1 MTGVIRWNKAKTPAG
16 SDGWNLTTDVGAALD
31 SANVIV
37 PVATQAERDG
47 LTPPITGKYAGMVVA
62 RTDIAGIPLEV
73 WDGAAWNRQPVVTT
87 SPITNDGNWV
97 ITGGLTRTVAT
108 GLTQVTAAFQ
118 MKRTAAAIT
127 ILTTDSTVIIGA
139 IPSGF
144 RPTNNSSV
152 VVSVNN
158 DVGARYAEPQLIVN
172 TGGSLVA
179 RSTSGGGITIG
190 VNYVIFVSAVWCI

>member
-1 MTGVIRWNKAKTPAG
+1 MTGVTRWNKSKTPAG
-16 SDGWNLTTDVGAALD
+16 ADGWNLTPDIGTALD
-31 SANVIV
+31 TANVIV
-37 PVATQAERDG
+37 PVASQAERDG

-62 RTDIAGIPLEV
+62 RTDIAGMPLEK
-73 WDGAAWNRQPVVTT
+73 WDGSVWIRQPIVDT
-87 SPITNDGNWV
+87 SAITNDGNWV
-97 ITGGLTRTVAT
+97 ITGGLVRTVAT

-118 MKRTAAAIT
+118 LKRTAAAIN

-144 RPTNNSSV
+144 RPSANSSV
-152 VVSVNN
+152 VVSVNDN
-158 DVGARYAEPQLIVN
+158 GGARYAEPQLIVN

>member
-16 SDGWNLTTDVGAALD
+16 SDGWNLTPDIGTALD

-37 PVATQAERDG
+37 PVATQTERDG

-62 RTDIAGIPLEV
+62 RTDIAGIPLEK
-73 WDGAAWNRQPVVTT
+73 WDGAAWIRQPIVDT

-152 VVSVNN
+152 VVSVNDN
-158 DVGARYAEPQLIVN
+158 VGARYAEPQLIVN